1 MPERGDCLVRLPPL
15 SAEDVAILED
25 VVRDEQI
32 PCKRLVIEVIY
43 EPQYLWRRFV
53 APKNNKRHNSLLYNL
68 LCRY

>member
-32 PCKRLVIEVIY
+32 PCKRLVIEIIY
-43 EPQYLWRRFV
+43 EPHYLCRRFV
-53 APKNNKRHNSLLYNL
+53 AP
-68 LCRY
+68 